1 MLISDIPV
9 LSAHHHPD
17 RVAIRYQDRA
27 ITFRELRDRV
37 RRLSQALLEVAAP
50 GDRVAIL
57 AENCPE
63 YIECYYAV
71 PGSGMALTFLN
82 YRLSARELTYILTN
96 AEPSVLVTEPGYL
109 ATVEEIRPDI
119 PSIKHVVLIGGSGGD
134 IGYEELLRRGSPQG
148 EPEARPGEDEVA
160 WLLYTSGTTGLPK
173 GAMLS
178 HRNVAAAVLNSAARF
193 ETEPAEVCLFP
204 WPLYHV
210 AGYLVPLYHM
220 YGFTLVLMRSYDPGE
235 FLASIERYRVT
246 TASAAPTMLNMLLQ
260 DPRIDAHDLSSLRG
274 IGYGAASMPAEVL
287 RRAMDRWPG
296 VGFNT
301 VFGMTELS
309 GNIMYFSRPAH
320 EYALEENP
328 ELLRSVGQQ
337 LPLVRV
343 RVVDDDMNDV
353 PVGEA
358 GELVVQGEQVTLGYW
373 RNDTA
378 TREAFRGGWFHSGDI
393 AKWDGNGFLYIIDR
407 KKDMIVTG
415 GENVYSR
422 EVEEVLYQHPAIA
435 EAAVIGLPDE
445 MWGEQIVAVV
455 QTRSESDASQDELI
469 AFCRE
474 RLASYKKPRH
484 VVFTGELPKN
494 ASGKILKRELRD
506 RLRPEPLPSTI

>member
-9 LSAHHHPD
+9 MSAHHHPE
-17 RVAIRYQDRA
+17 RVAIQFQDRA
-27 ITFRELRDRV
+27 MTFRELRDRV
-37 RRLSQALLEVAAP
+37 HRLAQALTGIAAP
-50 GDRVAIL
+50 GDRIAIL

-71 PGSGMALTFLN
+71 PSAGMALTFLN
-82 YRLSARELTYILTN
+82 YRLSARELTYILAN

-109 ATVEEIRPDI
+109 AIIDEIRPDV
-119 PSIKHVVLIGGSGGD
+119 PSVKYVVVIGGSGGD
-134 IGYEELLRRGSPQG
+134 MGYEDLLMRGSPE
-148 EPEARPGEDEVA
+148 EPANRPGEDEVA

-178 HRNVAAAVLNSAARF
+178 HRNVVAAVLNSATRLEAGV
-193 ETEPAEVCLFP
+193 AEVCLFP

-210 AGYLVPLYHM
+210 AGFVVPLYHM

-235 FLASIERYRVT
+235 YLASIERYRVT
-246 TASAAPTMLNMLLQ
+246 SASGAPTMLNMLLQ
-260 DPRIDAHDLSSLRG
+260 DPRIGDYDLSSLRG
-274 IGYGAASMPAEVL
+274 MAYGAAPMPAEVL

-309 GNIMYFSRPAH
+309 GNVMYFSRAAH
-320 EYALEENP
+320 ENAMKENTG
-328 ELLRSVGQQ
+328 LLRSVGQQ
-337 LPLVRV
+337 LPLARV

-353 PVGEA
+353 PAGEP
-358 GELVVQGEQVTLGYW
+358 GELVVKGEQVTLGYW
-373 RNDTA
+373 RNDEA

-393 AKWDGNGFLYIIDR
+393 ATWDENGFLYIVDR

-422 EVEEVLYQHPAIA
+422 EVEEVLYSHPAVL

-445 MWGEQIVAVV
+445 MWGEQVVAVV
-455 QTRSESDASQDELI
+455 QARSGSSVSQDELI
-469 AFCRE
+469 TFCRE

-484 VVFTGELPKN
+484 VVFAGELPKN

-506 RLRPEPLPSTI
+506 RLRSKPFQATA

>member
-9 LSAHHHPD
+9 MSAHHHPE
-17 RVAIRYQDRA
+17 RVAIQFQDRA
-27 ITFRELRDRV
+27 MTFRELRDRV
-37 RRLSQALLEVAAP
+37 HRLAQALTGIAAP
-50 GDRVAIL
+50 GDRIAIL

-71 PGSGMALTFLN
+71 PAAGLALTFLN
-82 YRLSARELTYILTN
+82 YRLSARELAYILAN

-109 ATVEEIRPDI
+109 AMVDEIRPTV
-119 PSIKHVVLIGGSGGD
+119 PSIKHVVVIGGSGGD
-134 IGYEELLRRGSPQG
+134 LGYEDLLMRGSPE
-148 EPEARPGEDEVA
+148 EPANRPGEDEVA

-178 HRNVAAAVLNSAARF
+178 HRNVVAAVLNSATRLEA
-193 ETEPAEVCLFP
+193 ESAEVCLFP

-210 AGYLVPLYHM
+210 AGFIVPLYHM
-220 YGFTLVLMRSYDPGE
+220 YGNTLVLMRSYDPGE
-235 FLASIERYRVT
+235 YLASIERYRVT
-246 TASAAPTMLNMLLQ
+246 SASGAPTMLNMLLQ
-260 DPRIDAHDLSSLRG
+260 DPRIGDYDLSSLRG
-274 IGYGAASMPAEVL
+274 IGYGAAPMPAEVL

-309 GNIMYFSRPAH
+309 GNVMYFSRAAH
-320 EYALEENP
+320 ENALRENTG
-328 ELLRSVGQQ
+328 LLRSVGQQ
-337 LPLVRV
+337 LPLARV

-353 PVGEA
+353 PVGEP
-358 GELVVQGEQVTLGYW
+358 GELVVKGEQVTLGYW
-373 RNDTA
+373 RNDEA

-393 AKWDGNGFLYIIDR
+393 ATWDENGFLYIVDR

-422 EVEEVLYQHPAIA
+422 EVEEVLYAHPAIL

-445 MWGEQIVAVV
+445 MWGEQVVAVV
-455 QTRSESDASQDELI
+455 QARPDSSVSEDELI

-506 RLRPEPLPSTI
+506 RLRSKPFPATA